1 MMNKMRTR
9 NYPLAAI
16 IDYLSEDN
24 IQQIGLFWVS
34 WGFEHRDQ
42 SWILETL
49 DKIAL
54 GCEFHALKLGCS
66 NGKFMHL

>member
-1 MMNKMRTR
+1 MNRMRTG

-16 IDYLSEDN
+16 KDYLSEDN

-34 WGFEHRDQ
+34 WGFKHRDH

-54 GCEFHALKLGCS
+54 GREFHALKLGCS
-66 NGKFMHL
+66 NGKFMYL